1 MNLYFISM
9 DQNNGDCSVVRFDD
23 NAILATFSRVDH
35 GAETYYTALEYLA
48 NIEEA

>member
-9 DQNNGDCSVVRFDD
+9 DQNTGDCSVVLFGD
-23 NAILATFSRVDH
+23 NIVLETFSRVDY

-48 NIEEA
+48 NMEE